1 MVHLDDIS
9 DLKRGVK
16 TMNNLTLLLKAFIT
30 CFNYITVYG
39 LITIPF
45 LVLIMLVLNAV
56 KTRYKPN

>member
-1 MVHLDDIS
+1 
-9 DLKRGVK
+9 
-16 TMNNLTLLLKAFIT
+16 MNNLILLLKVLTTWFT
-30 CFNYITVYG
+30 YITLYG